1 MTDSAAG
8 VEMLDIFD
16 DMGRHLGVKPRDQ
29 VHLAGDWHRVFH
41 CQIATIRDGVPTLIL
56 QRRSQLKAAF
66 PGLLD
71 LSAAGHLAAGE
82 SPVDGV
88 RELEEELGVVAD
100 PNDLVLLGERRLVDD
115 SGEGQLNKE
124 LTSVFI
130 FRDDRPLD
138 GYVLQTSEV
147 DAVFDAP
154 ISGLLQLFAGDLNTI
169 ELSGVQ
175 HAGSPDAYPVTIS
188 ANLEDF
194 VPGDSYWV
202 NLFVMC
208 ERFLN
213 GEQPLA
219 I

>member
-138 GYVLQTSEV
+138 SYVLQTSEV

>member
-1 MTDSAAG
+1 M
-8 VEMLDIFD
+8 
-16 DMGRHLGVKPRDQ
+16 
-29 VHLAGDWHRVFH
+29 HLAGDWHRVFH
-41 CQIATIRDGVPTLIL
+41 CQITTVRDGVPSLIL

-82 SPVDGV
+82 SPADGV

-130 FRDDRPLD
+130 LRDDRPLD

-154 ISGLLQLFAGDLNTI
+154 ISGLLQLFAGDLDTI

-175 HAGSPDAYPVTIS
+175 HAGSPDAYPVSSS